1 MGRAKNSN
9 ELKQLKSMKMPPTL
23 CGRRR
28 RRPSTTARHAL
39 RMQRD
44 AAWSRGARR
53 PRTAA
58 SASSGSRCTR
68 SSACP
73 CGRPSI
79 PYLMTAL
86 RAGSGGQRYRDRCR
100 RRRPPRSR
108 CRCSVEQFLRSKRL
122 EVGRPKVLVSRP
134 RPRTGSGPCFAA
146 RSRRPAQPKLN
157 RWNYRKFR

>member
-1 MGRAKNSN
+1 MS
-9 ELKQLKSMKMPPTL
+9 QLVTPTGIKGCASHVALAAPFVPVARPGTKGPPPFVPAW
-23 CGRRR
+23 RSR
-28 RRPSTTARHAL
+28 L
-39 RMQRD
+39 RNRD
-44 AAWSRGARR
+44 NRDFPTGIFF
-53 PRTAA
+53 
-58 SASSGSRCTR
+58 
-68 SSACP
+68 SSAC
-73 CGRPSI
+73 GRLSI